1 MATEIIMP
9 VLGEG
14 VIEGQI
20 ARWLKKEGDKVN
32 RFEPILEIE
41 TDKVTT
47 EATAEVAGVLLQ
59 ILVREGETVPV
70 GTVLAY
76 LGEAGE
82 QVSGTPAAAP
92 ELTPMKMESMPTS
105 SKGINGHAGA
115 AERSLNNWAS
125 PVVKRMAAEHQ
136 LDLRQISG
144 SGRDGRITK
153 KDVMAYLESPAP
165 VKETAPE
172 SVEIAAEPI
181 AIPTTTPASAP
192 RPTPSPTVPAP
203 IATPGLADTLSPL
216 TNMRR
221 AIADHMVM
229 SKHTSP
235 HVTTVFEF
243 DFTAAAKHRQAHK
256 AAFAQDGANLT
267 FTAYLVAATAQALKA
282 HPMVNSS
289 WSNEGVILRRNI
301 NVGIAAAIEDGLI
314 VPVIKD
320 ADNYNLLGLARVIN
334 DLTNRARNK
343 QLKPAD
349 VQGGTFTITNHGV
362 SGSLFATPI
371 INQPQCGILGVG
383 KIEKRVKVI
392 NDAIAI
398 RPMAYVSFTFDHRIL
413 DGASADHFVSTLKEL
428 IENWQ

>member
-20 ARWLKKEGDKVN
+20 ARWLKKEGDKVK

-47 EATAEVAGVLLQ
+47 EATAEVEGVLLQ
-59 ILVREGETVPV
+59 ILVAEGETVPV

-76 LGEAGE
+76 LGTAGE
-82 QVSGTPAAAP
+82 SVTEAAAP
-92 ELTPMKMESMPTS
+92 QSTPVSAPESAPVTT
-105 SKGINGHAGA
+105 SKGINGQPGNGS
-115 AERSLNNWAS
+115 RSLNNWAS
-125 PVVKRMAAEHQ
+125 PVVRRMASEHD
-136 LDLRQISG
+136 LDLSQISG
-144 SGRDGRITK
+144 TGREGRITK
-153 KDVMAYLESPAP
+153 KDVVAYLEAPVAEKVQVETAAAPTPLVTPQPQPQATPKPAP
-165 VKETAPE
+165 V
-172 SVEIAAEPI
+172 
-181 AIPTTTPASAP
+181 PAM
-192 RPTPSPTVPAP
+192 PAP
-203 IATPGLADTLSPL
+203 VVTPGLADTLSPL

-229 SKHTSP
+229 SKRVSP

-243 DFTAAAKHRQAHK
+243 DFSTISKHREAHK
-256 AAFAQDGANLT
+256 AAFARDGANLT

-289 WSNEGVILRRNI
+289 WSDEGVVLRRSV
-301 NVGIAAAIEDGLI
+301 NVGLAAAIEDGLI

-320 ADNYNLLGLARVIN
+320 ADNYNLLGLARVVN

-343 QLKPAD
+343 QLKPGD

-392 NDAIAI
+392 DDAIAI

-413 DGASADHFVSTLKEL
+413 DGASADHFVSTLKEI
-428 IENWQ
+428 IENWR

>member
-20 ARWLKKEGDKVN
+20 ARWLKKEGDKVK

-47 EATAEVAGVLLQ
+47 EATAEIEGVLLQ
-59 ILVREGETVPV
+59 ILVAEGETVPV

-76 LGEAGE
+76 LGTAGE
-82 QVSGTPAAAP
+82 SVTEAAAP
-92 ELTPMKMESMPTS
+92 QSTPVSAPESAPVTT
-105 SKGINGHAGA
+105 SKGINGQPGNGS
-115 AERSLNNWAS
+115 RSLNNWAS
-125 PVVKRMAAEHQ
+125 PVVRRMASEHD
-136 LDLRQISG
+136 LDLSQISG
-144 SGRDGRITK
+144 TGRDGRITK
-153 KDVMAYLESPAP
+153 KDVVAYLEAPATEKVQVETAAAPTPLVTPQPQPQAIPKPAP
-165 VKETAPE
+165 V
-172 SVEIAAEPI
+172 
-181 AIPTTTPASAP
+181 PTM
-192 RPTPSPTVPAP
+192 PTPVV
-203 IATPGLADTLSPL
+203 TPGLADTLSPL

-229 SKHTSP
+229 SKRVSP

-243 DFTAAAKHRQAHK
+243 DFSTISKHREAHK
-256 AAFAQDGANLT
+256 AAFARDGANLT

-289 WSNEGVILRRNI
+289 WSDEGVVLRRSV
-301 NVGIAAAIEDGLI
+301 NVGLAAAIEDGLI

-320 ADNYNLLGLARVIN
+320 ADNYNLLGLARVVN

-343 QLKPAD
+343 QLKPGD

-392 NDAIAI
+392 DDAIAI

-413 DGASADHFVSTLKEL
+413 DGASADHFVSTLKEI
-428 IENWQ
+428 IENWH

>member
-20 ARWLKKEGDKVN
+20 ARWLKKEGDKVK
-32 RFEPILEIE
+32 RFESILEIE

-47 EATAEVAGVLLQ
+47 EATAEVEGVLLQ
-59 ILVREGETVPV
+59 ILVAEGETVPV

-76 LGEAGE
+76 LGTAGE
-82 QVSGTPAAAP
+82 SVTEAAAP
-92 ELTPMKMESMPTS
+92 QSTPVSAPESAPVTT
-105 SKGINGHAGA
+105 SKGINGQPGNGS
-115 AERSLNNWAS
+115 RSLNNWAS
-125 PVVKRMAAEHQ
+125 PVVRRMASEHD
-136 LDLRQISG
+136 LDLSQISG
-144 SGRDGRITK
+144 TGREGRITK
-153 KDVMAYLESPAP
+153 KDVVAYLEAPVAEKVQVETAAAPTPLVTPQPQPQATPKPAP
-165 VKETAPE
+165 V
-172 SVEIAAEPI
+172 
-181 AIPTTTPASAP
+181 PTM
-192 RPTPSPTVPAP
+192 PAP
-203 IATPGLADTLSPL
+203 VVTPGLADTLSPL

-229 SKHTSP
+229 SKRVSP

-243 DFTAAAKHRQAHK
+243 DFSTISKHREAHK
-256 AAFAQDGANLT
+256 AAFARDGANLT

-289 WSNEGVILRRNI
+289 WSDEGVVLRRSV
-301 NVGIAAAIEDGLI
+301 NVGLAAAIEDGLI

-320 ADNYNLLGLARVIN
+320 ADNYNLLGLARVVN

-343 QLKPAD
+343 QLKPGD

-392 NDAIAI
+392 DDAIAI

-413 DGASADHFVSTLKEL
+413 DGASADHFVSTLKEI
-428 IENWQ
+428 IENWH

>member
-20 ARWLKKEGDKVN
+20 ARWLKKEGDKVK

-47 EATAEVAGVLLQ
+47 EATAEVEGVLLQ
-59 ILVREGETVPV
+59 ILVAEGETVPV

-76 LGEAGE
+76 LGTAGE
-82 QVSGTPAAAP
+82 TVAEAAATPSTPISAP
-92 ELTPMKMESMPTS
+92 ESVPVTT
-105 SKGINGHAGA
+105 SKGINGQPGNGS
-115 AERSLNNWAS
+115 RSLNNWAS
-125 PVVKRMAAEHQ
+125 PVVRRMASEHD
-136 LDLRQISG
+136 LDLSQISG
-144 SGRDGRITK
+144 TGRDGRITK
-153 KDVMAYLESPAP
+153 KDVVAYLETPVAEKAQVETAAAPTPLVTPQPQPQATPKPAP
-165 VKETAPE
+165 V
-172 SVEIAAEPI
+172 
-181 AIPTTTPASAP
+181 PAM
-192 RPTPSPTVPAP
+192 PAP
-203 IATPGLADTLSPL
+203 LVTPGLADTLSPL

-229 SKHTSP
+229 SKRVSP

-243 DFTAAAKHRQAHK
+243 DFSTISKHREAHK
-256 AAFAQDGANLT
+256 AAFARDGANLT

-289 WSNEGVILRRNI
+289 WSDEGVVLRRSV
-301 NVGIAAAIEDGLI
+301 NVGLAAAIEDGLI

-320 ADNYNLLGLARVIN
+320 ADNYNLLGLARVVN
-334 DLTNRARNK
+334 DLTNRARTK
-343 QLKPAD
+343 QLKPSD

-392 NDAIAI
+392 DDAIAI

-413 DGASADHFVSTLKEL
+413 DGASADHFVSTLKEI
-428 IENWQ
+428 IENWR

>member
-20 ARWLKKEGDKVN
+20 ARWLKKEGDKVK

-47 EATAEVAGVLLQ
+47 EATAEVEGVLLQ
-59 ILVREGETVPV
+59 ILVAEGETVPV

-76 LGEAGE
+76 LGTAGE
-82 QVSGTPAAAP
+82 SVTEAAAP
-92 ELTPMKMESMPTS
+92 QSTPVSAPESAPVTT
-105 SKGINGHAGA
+105 SKGINGQPGNGS
-115 AERSLNNWAS
+115 RSLNNWAS
-125 PVVKRMAAEHQ
+125 PVVRRMASEHD
-136 LDLRQISG
+136 LDLSQISG
-144 SGRDGRITK
+144 TGREGRITK
-153 KDVMAYLESPAP
+153 KDVVAYLEAPVAEKVQVETAAAPTPLVTPQPQPQATPKPAP
-165 VKETAPE
+165 V
-172 SVEIAAEPI
+172 
-181 AIPTTTPASAP
+181 PTM
-192 RPTPSPTVPAP
+192 PAP
-203 IATPGLADTLSPL
+203 VVTPGLADTLSPL

-229 SKHTSP
+229 SKRVSP

-243 DFTAAAKHRQAHK
+243 DFSTISKHREAHK
-256 AAFAQDGANLT
+256 AAFARDGANLT

-289 WSNEGVILRRNI
+289 WSDEGVVLRRSV
-301 NVGIAAAIEDGLI
+301 NVGLAAAIEDGLI

-320 ADNYNLLGLARVIN
+320 ADNYNLLGLARVVN

-343 QLKPAD
+343 QLKPGD

-392 NDAIAI
+392 DDAIAI

-413 DGASADHFVSTLKEL
+413 DGASADHFVSTLKEI
-428 IENWQ
+428 IENWH

>member
-20 ARWLKKEGDKVN
+20 ARWLKKEGDKVK
-32 RFEPILEIE
+32 RFEPLLEIE

-47 EATAEVAGVLLQ
+47 EATAEVEGVLLQ
-59 ILVREGETVPV
+59 ILVAEGETVPV

-76 LGEAGE
+76 LGTAGE
-82 QVSGTPAAAP
+82 TVAEAAP
-92 ELTPMKMESMPTS
+92 TQSTTASAPETAPVTTG
-105 SKGINGHAGA
+105 KGINGQPGNGS
-115 AERSLNNWAS
+115 RSLNNWAS
-125 PVVKRMAAEHQ
+125 PVVRRMASEHD
-136 LDLRQISG
+136 LDLSQISG
-144 SGRDGRITK
+144 TGRDGRITK
-153 KDVMAYLESPAP
+153 KDVVAYLEAPAEKVKVETAAAPPPLVTPQSQPQPQATPKPAP
-165 VKETAPE
+165 V
-172 SVEIAAEPI
+172 
-181 AIPTTTPASAP
+181 
-192 RPTPSPTVPAP
+192 PTVPAP
-203 IATPGLADTLSPL
+203 IVTPGLADTLSPL

-229 SKHTSP
+229 SKRVSP

-243 DFTAAAKHRQAHK
+243 DFSTISKHREVHK
-256 AAFAQDGANLT
+256 AAFARDGANLT

-282 HPMVNSS
+282 HPLVNSS
-289 WSNEGVILRRNI
+289 WSDDGVILRRSV
-301 NVGIAAAIEDGLI
+301 NVGLAAAIEDGLI

-320 ADNYNLLGLARVIN
+320 ADNYNLLGLARVVN

-343 QLKPAD
+343 QLKPGD

-392 NDAIAI
+392 DDAIAI

-413 DGASADHFVSTLKEL
+413 DGASADHFVSTLKEI
-428 IENWQ
+428 IETWQ